1 MTPTRSAR
9 RTSSATDPARIFSI
23 TRARCTLTVFS
34 AMPNWETIYLFTMPV
49 TARPKTSV
57 SRAVS
62 VLTRS

>member
-9 RTSSATDPARIFSI
+9 RTSSATDPAPIFSI
-23 TRARCTLTVFS
+23 PGARCTLTVFS
-34 AMPNWETIYLFTMPV
+34 AMPNWETIYLFSMPV